1 MYYYVIVF
9 EDNIWQKFY
18 EIPSLL
24 YVTKKEIERWK
35 IQNNSYFLWV
45 KSCLI
50 KAWHNLNLL
59 IIAVGNMEKSWDV
72 APKQEKKK
80 SLALSPKK

>member
-1 MYYYVIVF
+1 MTEF
-9 EDNIWQKFY
+9 FMKFPHSF
-18 EIPSLL
+18 ILRRRKSRDG
-24 YVTKKEIERWK
+24 KFK
-35 IQNNSYFLWV
+35 ITHIFLWV

-59 IIAVGNMEKSWDV
+59 IIAVGNMEKSLDV
-72 APKQEKKK
+72 APPQKKRKKK

>member
-1 MYYYVIVF
+1 MTEIF
-9 EDNIWQKFY
+9 MKFPHSFILRRRKSRDGKFKIW
-18 EIPSLL
+18 
-24 YVTKKEIERWK
+24 
-35 IQNNSYFLWV
+35 NFLWV
-45 KSCLI
+45 KNCLI

>member
-1 MYYYVIVF
+1 MTEIF
-9 EDNIWQKFY
+9 MKFPHSF
-18 EIPSLL
+18 ILRRRKSRAG
-24 YVTKKEIERWK
+24 KFK
-35 IQNNSYFLWV
+35 ITHIFLWV

-72 APKQEKKK
+72 APKKIRKK